1 MYQDELFK
9 DSQQTTMAETSTE
22 FSELASQ
29 TEDISSE
36 FEPQDDADE
45 IMIGVVAN
53 CVKLNVRAEPR
64 ADATIVCEVV
74 CQAEL
79 MIDESES
86 TEEFFKVCT
95 TAGIEGFC
103 MKKFITVQ
111 P

>member
-9 DSQQTTMAETSTE
+9 DPQQTTMAK
-22 FSELASQ
+22 AS

-36 FEPQDDADE
+36 LESRDEPDAADE

-64 ADATIVCEVV
+64 ADAAIVCEVV
-74 CQAEL
+74 CQSEV

-103 MKKFITVQ
+103 MKKFIAIQ
-111 P
+111 L

>member
-22 FSELASQ
+22 FSELPSQ
-29 TEDISSE
+29 TEDILSE
-36 FEPQDDADE
+36 LEPQDE
-45 IMIGVVAN
+45 IMFGVVAN

-103 MKKFITVQ
+103 MKKFIEVQ